1 MSVLAIRDWPIIKRF
16 FSDGQKG
23 KPNDFK
29 TILEDWGRNPKYKQ
43 YALNVCISRIAN
55 TISLCDFQTYVNGK
69 KEQSDNWW
77 LFNYEPN
84 KNQNKTDFI
93 FDLIYQM
100 VFNYEDGALV
110 IQSKEG
116 NLIVATDFIVEKYS
130 FEQNIYKNIMLPG
143 GYQLKR
149 SLKEEDVLHFK
160 LNNGKVK
167 EIVDSVY
174 EDYGKLIN
182 GTIRN
187 YNRGNAIKLKL
198 MIGTAFEQFKTKMV
212 ENSDGTFS
220 TEYDEILD
228 EIFTERF
235 KAIFSDKDSLTPME
249 EGLTLDKI
257 EAAPGNTKSG
267 AVTTRDITS
276 TFEDILNMTA
286 DALGIPRGI
295 IKGDVADNE
304 GLNNKYIDDAIRPI
318 AGILQFEIN
327 RKLYRKERVLK
338 GTKMKIQ
345 TNVIYT
351 HDPVAFAN
359 AAEAYLRIG
368 VYCPNDILLKLGEEQ
383 IDQAWANEYYVT
395 KNYQNAKEAEKE
407 IKAAVDKLLGLIN
420 LRGGEQDG

>member
-1 MSVLAIRDWPIIKRF
+1 MSVLAIRDWPIIRRF

-23 KPNDFK
+23 KSNDFK
-29 TILEDWGRNPKYKQ
+29 TVLEDWGRNPKYKQ

-69 KEQSDNWW
+69 KEQGDNWW

-100 VFNYEDGALV
+100 IFNYEDGALV

-130 FEQNIYKNIMLPG
+130 FEQNIYKNITLPG

-167 EIVDSVY
+167 EIIDSVY

-212 ENSDGTFS
+212 ENPDGTIS

-249 EGLTLDKI
+249 EGLSLDKI

-286 DALGIPRGI
+286 DAMGIPRGI

-327 RKLYRKERVLK
+327 RKLYRKELVLK

-368 VYCPNDILLKLGEEQ
+368 VYSPNDILLKLGEEP
-383 IDQAWANEYYVT
+383 IDQDWANEYYVT

-407 IKAAVDKLLGLIN
+407 IKAAVDKLLGFIN
-420 LRGGEQDG
+420 LKGGE